1 MKKRTI
7 LIVIA
12 FISLIGLGLIVWKK
26 FKFQSLSPSLLSLSL
41 DNAFDSLDPSKA
53 YSDDSLI
60 VSSQVLEPLYQY
72 HYLKRPYEI
81 QPLVAAE
88 LPLFEQ
94 KGLVLKIKLKNKIIY
109 HDHAVFKG
117 KTRYLKAEDFVN
129 QFKRLA
135 MESLKSPA
143 RSLFSGLI
151 LGFDDYGK
159 KINENWT
166 KIKTTPLEGVVAMD
180 DQTLVIKMSRP
191 EPNMIYYLALNFAVP
206 VPWELLV
213 AEENKLDK
221 VLVGT
226 GPYEYTG
233 FVSNYFGMKKFL
245 KYRLDYYP
253 SSGDRYANVEKLLV
267 SSKEKIPFIDEVRFY
282 VTSQEEER
290 WAMFL
295 KRDIDLLTV
304 PKTFIPKLYDA
315 NGELS
320 PELKSKDIIL
330 KHFPILANR
339 WLSFNMKDPLLG
351 KNDFLRRAIAYAI
364 DYSKYVQVL
373 SQNTNLRAN
382 SILVPGISGYL
393 PAKDF
398 RFKYDPVLAKEYLR
412 QAGFDKPEKMPTIIY
427 STRGNQSIHLLEA
440 DFIKKHLEAI
450 GLKVQIEVLTF
461 PDFIR
466 KGRAGEL
473 MFFTDNWLFDYPDGE
488 NILQLLVSRNF
499 PGVNK
504 SAYSNPR
511 IDALYDELKKTTNLD
526 LRDAI
531 IQQMEEIVFNDLPWI
546 PMMYESSFV
555 LQYPEIKNFRKS
567 SIIRNYVKYLKLER

>member
-1 MKKRTI
+1 MNKRTI
-7 LIVIA
+7 IFSVL
-12 FISLIGLGLIVWKK
+12 FLGLISLGYLAWTK
-26 FKFQSLSPSLLSLSL
+26 FKFGTSSPSLLSLAL
-41 DNAFDSLDPSKA
+41 DNAFDSLDPSQA

-60 VSSQVLEPLYQY
+60 VSAQVLEPLFQY

-81 QPLVAAE
+81 QPLVAEA
-88 LPLFEQ
+88 LPQFEE
-94 KGLVLKIKLKNKIIY
+94 KGLVLKIKILKGISF
-109 HDHAVFKG
+109 HDHPAFKG
-117 KTRYLKAEDFVN
+117 KSRYLKAEDFVN

-135 MESLKSPA
+135 MKSLKSPG
-143 RSLFSGLI
+143 RSLFSGLV
-151 LGFDDYGK
+151 LGFDDYGQ
-159 KINENWT
+159 KINENWK
-166 KIKTTPLEGVVAMD
+166 KIKSTPLEGVTAVD
-180 DQTLVIKMSRP
+180 DQTLMIKMSRS

-206 VPWELLV
+206 VPWEII
-213 AEENKLDK
+213 EFFDNKLDK
-221 VLVGT
+221 TLVGT
-226 GPYEYTG
+226 GPYEYSG
-233 FVSNYFGMKKFL
+233 FSSNFFSMKKFA

-290 WAMFL
+290 WQKFL
-295 KRDIDLLTV
+295 KREIDLLTV
-304 PKTFIPKLYDA
+304 PKTFIPKLYDP

-320 PELKSKDIIL
+320 AELKSKDVKL
-330 KHFPILANR
+330 MHFPILANR
-339 WLSFNMKDPLLG
+339 WLSFNMRNPLLG
-351 KNDFLRRAIAYAI
+351 KNDFLRRAIAYSI
-364 DYSKYVQVL
+364 DYTKYVQVL

-398 RFKYDPVLAKEYLR
+398 RFKYDPALAKAYLK
-412 QAGFDKPEKMPTIIY
+412 QAGFDKPEKMPTITY

-440 DFIKKHLEAI
+440 EFIKTHLEAI
-450 GLKVQIEVLTF
+450 GLKVKIEVLAF

-504 SAYSNPR
+504 SAYSNPL
-511 IDALYDELKKTTNLD
+511 IDKLYDELKQTTSLD
-526 LRDAI
+526 QRDRI

-567 SIIRNYVKYLKLER
+567 SIIRNYVKYLKIER